1 MTLSALTAQSVV
13 QGRQHRP
20 YWKLSEMQMP
30 RPHPREPGP
39 TYTEAAGLQRGV
51 WMGNHGDSVL
61 GASLHCH
68 MSRMSQVV
76 CPDTYLWTNVYL
88 SKYAAMTATTSPP
101 SLILFS
107 VLNSP
112 GFFSLH
118 EALHL
123 VPTWTN
129 SAGDS
134 SPVAMPSLSTRTSDS
149 VLSGETTRLSLG
161 ASIFS
166 IPWTL

>member
-1 MTLSALTAQSVV
+1 MTLSALTAHSVV

-76 CPDTYLWTNVYL
+76 CPDAYLWTNVYF
-88 SKYAAMTATTSPP
+88 SKYVATTATTSPP
-101 SLILFS
+101 SLFCSLPSILLGSSASTRLLILFQH
-107 VLNSP
+107 
-112 GFFSLH
+112 GQ
-118 EALHL
+118 
-123 VPTWTN
+123 T

-134 SPVAMPSLSTRTSDS
+134 GPVAMPSLSTRTSDS
-149 VLSGETTRLSLG
+149 VLSRGTTRLSLG